1 MLLLNLQI
9 FKVISHYN
17 ERSILEVIFILKQQ
31 KDPEIRRHAVT
42 LQALEYGLK
51 NSGPY
56 SSVAHLWLMK
66 TMCMEMTWHPLTEH

>member
-1 MLLLNLQI
+1 MQM

-31 KDPEIRRHAVT
+31 KDPEIGGHAVT

-56 SSVAHLWLMK
+56 SSVADPWLMK
-66 TMCMEMTWHPLTEH
+66 AMCMEMT